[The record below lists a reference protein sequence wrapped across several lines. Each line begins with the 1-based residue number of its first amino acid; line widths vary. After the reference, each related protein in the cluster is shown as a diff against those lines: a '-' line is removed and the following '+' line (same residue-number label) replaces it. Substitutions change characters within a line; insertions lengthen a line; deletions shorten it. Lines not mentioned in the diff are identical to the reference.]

1 MRIILLICFCWLF
14 LPCQAQEYRPGDF
27 LFLDLDCGPLCDAIE
42 AVTQGYDGQ
51 SFSHVGM
58 VVLKNDSVYI
68 VEAIGK
74 AVVLSPL
81 SNFLAYTK
89 KPAWHFRLQD
99 SLQHRIQPALNFALQ
114 KLGMPYDDV
123 FLPNNGK
130 YYCSELIFDA
140 FQSTGSGPNPFRLEP
155 MEYRKPG
162 TTEIFPVWKAYFE
175 KRGIPVPQSL
185 PGCNPGGLSRSPAL
199 YLIGKK

>member
-1 MRIILLICFCWLF
+1 MRTVLLLFFLILFF
-14 LPCQAQEYRPGDF
+14 PGKAQDYRPGDF

-42 AVTQGYDGQ
+42 AVTQGYEGQ

-68 VEAIGK
+68 LEAIGK
-74 AVVLSPL
+74 AVVLTPVAR
-81 SNFLAYTK
+81 FLTYSS
-89 KPAWHFRLQD
+89 KPAWHFRLKD
-99 SLQHRIQPALNFALQ
+99 SLQHLIQPSLAFAQQ
-114 KLGMPYDDV
+114 KIGLPYDDA

-130 YYCSELIFDA
+130 YYCSELIYDA
-140 FQSTGSGPNPFRLEP
+140 FQAAGPAQNPFRLEP

-175 KRGIPVPQSL
+175 KRGMAVPQGL
-185 PGCNPGGLSRSPAL
+185 PGCNPGGLSRSTAL
-199 YLIGKK
+199 FLVGKK

>member
-1 MRIILLICFCWLF
+1 MRIALLLFFCWLF
-14 LPCQAQEYRPGDF
+14 LPCKAQEYRSGDF

-42 AVTQGYDGQ
+42 AVTQGYEGQ

-58 VVLKNDSVYI
+58 VLVRNDSVYI
-68 VEAIGK
+68 IEAIGK
-74 AVVLSPL
+74 AVVLTPL
-81 SNFLAYTK
+81 ANFLAYTK
-89 KPAWHFRLQD
+89 KPAWQFRLQD
-99 SLQHRIQPALNFALQ
+99 SLQHRIQPALEFALQ
-114 KLGMPYDDV
+114 KLGVPYDDV

-130 YYCSELIFDA
+130 YYCSELLFDA
-140 FQSTGSGPNPFRLEP
+140 FQSTSPGPNPFRLEP

-162 TTEIFPVWKAYFE
+162 TTEVFPVWKAYFE
-175 KRGIPVPQSL
+175 KRGIPVPQGL